1 MAYLSTPCANASTGK
16 QFIKRAIDA
25 LFTPQV
31 SDSLE
36 GHLETTGGNNE
47 DLKPKVIWSC
57 VYVQQI
63 TEVSFFYQ
71 HYYCIRVVSILQNTL
86 LVQVY
91 MHCF

>member
-16 QFIKRAIDA
+16 QCIKKAIDA
-25 LFTPQV
+25 LFTPQA
-31 SDSLE
+31 SDSLD
-36 GHLETTGGNNE
+36 GHLETTSENNE

-57 VYVQQI
+57 VYVQEI
-63 TEVSFFYQ
+63 TEASFFYQ
-71 HYYCIRVVSILQNTL
+71 HYYCIHVVSILQNTF